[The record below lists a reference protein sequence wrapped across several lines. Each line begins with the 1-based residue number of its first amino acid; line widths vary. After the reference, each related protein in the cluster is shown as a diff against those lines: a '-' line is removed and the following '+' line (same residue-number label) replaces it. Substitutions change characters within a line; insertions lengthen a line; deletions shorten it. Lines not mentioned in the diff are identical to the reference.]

1 MPRISVFI
9 TSLLFPS
16 CRVLSAEVALSRLK
30 DFSLSLYTNVAH
42 EGVSLSSSSPA
53 PSERHLVPA
62 LRVLHE
68 KAAFPCRA
76 TDGNR
81 MESTSSTRWL
91 SRRVRSLLVRRSS
104 DSLDRLNSQ
113 STKQRE
119 DGCCREERCVIVAST
134 NGQKDQIGRASCR
147 ERRWP
152 QGDMV

>member
-81 MESTSSTRWL
+81 RETPPSTRCFPAA
-91 SRRVRSLLVRRSS
+91 SARSS
-104 DSLDRLNSQ
+104 SDVHRTPL
-113 STKQRE
+113 
-119 DGCCREERCVIVAST
+119 
-134 NGQKDQIGRASCR
+134 IG
-147 ERRWP
+147 
-152 QGDMV
+152 